1 MTNGLHVALR
11 ASLLHNDVH
20 PARVRIGL
28 QKLYGS
34 LTRIL
39 QAAQACPYYSRT
51 AKPTG
56 QHPHV
61 GLMCRDLLAASVN
74 SYDTS
79 RVSLLPRRGHK
90 GIRLLEIARE
100 RRLPRSCSK
109 EMIIPRTHLM
119 H

>member
-20 PARVRIGL
+20 PAR
-28 QKLYGS
+28 
-34 LTRIL
+34 
-39 QAAQACPYYSRT
+39 YSRT